1 MKVEIQTSESKY
13 HLLQAESVIS
23 QVKLDQLAEEMRC
36 YVGNTAGMGKTKSM
50 R

>member
-13 HLLQAESVIS
+13 HLLQAESVVS
-23 QVKLDQLAEEMRC
+23 QVKLDQLAEEMRR
-36 YVGNTAGMGKTKSM
+36 YVGNTAGLGKTKSL